1 MSTNYTS
8 IIININNDSVS
19 IISTSTFIYK
29 DLQEVVDLEGDN
41 TNLYTNN
48 KGTICILERTI
59 TKILVLSA
67 SNLVNT

>member
-29 DLQEVVDLEGDN
+29 DL
-41 TNLYTNN
+41 
-48 KGTICILERTI
+48 
-59 TKILVLSA
+59 
-67 SNLVNT
+67 